1 MSRLTLGFVL
11 FGTLQAQTLT
21 LDDLENMA
29 LRNNPSLGEAS
40 ARVRMAAGYFQ
51 QAGLYPNPTAGYEGE
66 QIRGGEQRG
75 GEQGFFV
82 TQSIVLGG
90 KLGAAKRVA
99 GWEQAEAETSSAAQ
113 RLRVRNNVRVLFY
126 QTLAAQRLVDV
137 RRDLAKLARDAA
149 ATSHQLGNIGQ
160 ADRPDLLQA
169 EVEAEQAELNV
180 ATAVQLQ
187 QAVWRTLAVTVGHPD
202 LPPARLAG
210 TLENYPDLD
219 LQQSLAAALRDSPV
233 VKLARQDLERTEA
246 SVVQARK
253 TPVPD
258 LLIRG
263 GLEQNF
269 EPRGPGQRPIGLQG
283 IAEIG
288 VQLPLFNRNQG
299 NIEAARASVDRA
311 KFELSRTQL
320 ELRRQLTMLFRDY
333 AIARATAERYKTEM
347 LPRAQKA
354 YDLYRNNYQAMAAAY
369 PQVLLAQRTLFQ
381 LQADYVQALERVW
394 ESALS
399 IQGFGLMDGLA
410 EP

>member
-29 LRNNPSLGEAS
+29 LWNNPTLGEAS

-66 QIRGGEQRG
+66 QIRGGEQRS

-99 GWEQAEAETSSAAQ
+99 GWQQAEAETSFAAQ

-187 QAVWRTLAVTVGHPD
+187 QAVWRTLAATVGHPD

-253 TPVPD
+253 APVPD

-333 AIARATAERYKTEM
+333 AIARATAERYKTGM